1 MSKSESNSNKVTSA
15 GGGMRLVINGT
26 LSHIARRFMRTHEL
40 KAATSSMGMSSAE
53 GGVGVT
59 PRESYLGRYYDTDL
73 SLGVGE
79 EADDIVITSAV
90 CSVNLMKS
98 VVMTA
103 LAGRDGTVKELISA
117 NDYEINVV
125 FHVMSDT
132 DEYPEEGMRKLQALV
147 RENCSLYVDS
157 AFLRLF
163 DIDRVAVLSMDV
175 EQATWGNAQEVS
187 MRLVSDDDY
196 EVEVMQT
203 I

>member
-1 MSKSESNSNKVTSA
+1 MSKSESISNKVTSA

-26 LSHIARRFMRTHEL
+26 LSHIARRLIRTHEL
-40 KAATSSMGMSSAE
+40 SSATSMGMSSAE
-53 GGVGVT
+53 GGVGVK

-90 CSVNLMKS
+90 CSVSLMKS

-132 DEYPEEGMRKLQALV
+132 DEYPEEGMRRLQALV

-163 DIDRVAVLSMDV
+163 DIDRVAVLSMEV